1 MAQAVTGG
9 LSFSRYVNIT
19 SGVLAATQI
28 GNRSL
33 GGLVI
38 SINSIVPTGVKL
50 DFTSAAAVGTYF
62 GTSSGEYAR
71 AQFYFSFISKNIQQP
86 QVLSFWFW
94 NQDVATA
101 SLIYGAQA
109 TYALGSFTPI
119 TNGDFSLTMGGFTF
133 HMTGINLSA
142 AGSLSAVAT
151 DIQTVI
157 RAQTGGGAA
166 WTGATVTFD
175 ATNNRFD
182 LVSGATGSDT
192 ISVAAG
198 VTTDIAGLLG
208 WLPPTAILSNGTLAQ
223 TLTANLAQLNST
235 NNNFG
240 SFCLGA
246 SAIQTEANIQFCA
259 NWNYSLTPNI
269 QYLFCWVSTPA
280 NAATWQASIAG
291 VGGHAGTIQSPVTG
305 EYPEMLPMAVFAAT
319 NYQAQ
324 NSVQNYEFQ
333 QANLTPSVTTDSIAN
348 TYDAILMNYYGQT
361 QVNGQYIA
369 FYQRGSMSGGQP
381 TDPADINV
389 YVNELWLKSAMT
401 AAILNL
407 FLALAN
413 VSANNQGRSQLLAIV
428 QSIIIQALFNGTI
441 SVGNPLT
448 TQQKL
453 AITNATGNPNAW
465 QQVQN
470 IGYIIDVEFEQ
481 VVINN
486 LTQFKAVYT
495 LIYAKDNVIRLVQG
509 TDVLI

>member
-1 MAQAVTGG
+1 MASSITGG
-9 LSFSRYVNIT
+9 ISFSRYVNIT

-38 SINSIVPTGVKL
+38 SINPLVPTGVKL
-50 DFTSAAAVGTYF
+50 DFSSANTVGAYF
-62 GTSSGEYAR
+62 GTGSGEYAR
-71 AQFYFSFISKNIQQP
+71 AVFYFSFISKNIQKP

-94 NQDVATA
+94 NQDAATG
-101 SLIYGAQA
+101 SLLYGASA
-109 TYALGSFTPI
+109 TYALGTFTAI
-119 TNGDFSLTMGGFTF
+119 TTGDFTLTMGGFIF
-133 HMTGINLSA
+133 HMTAINLSA
-142 AGSLSAVAT
+142 AASLAAVAA
-151 DIQTVI
+151 DIQTAI
-157 RAQTGGGAA
+157 RAESGGGVA

-175 ATNNRFD
+175 ATNGRFD
-182 LVSGATGSDT
+182 LVSGTTGADT
-192 ISVAAG
+192 ISVTAG
-198 VTTDIAGLLG
+198 VTTDLAGLLG
-208 WLPPTAILSNGTLAQ
+208 WLPPSAILSNGTAAQ
-223 TLTANLAQLNST
+223 TLAANLAQLNST

-246 SAIQTEANIQFCA
+246 TAIQTETNIQVAA

-269 QYLFCWVSTPA
+269 QYLFSWVATPA
-280 NAATWQASIAG
+280 NSAAWQTSIAG
-291 VGGHAGTIQSPVTG
+291 VGGHDGNIQSPVTG
-305 EYPEMLPMAVFAAT
+305 EYPEMLSMAILAAT

-333 QANLTPSVTTDSIAN
+333 QANLTPSVVTDALAN

-369 FYQRGSMSGGQP
+369 FYQRGTMSGGQP
-381 TDPADINV
+381 NDPSDINV
-389 YVNELWLKSAMT
+389 YVNEMWLKSAMT

-413 VSANNQGRSQLLAIV
+413 VSANTIGRSQLLAIV
-428 QSIIIQALFNGTI
+428 QSIITQALFNGTI

-453 AITNATGNPNAW
+453 AITNETGDSLAW

-470 IGYIIDVEFEQ
+470 IGYIVDVEFEQ

-486 LTQFKAVYT
+486 LTQYKAVYT
-495 LIYAKDNVIRLVQG
+495 LIYAKDNVIRVVDG
-509 TDVLI
+509 TDILI